1 MYENVTAFA
10 TVNIQ
15 ENVRGFCL
23 KKKILIL
30 LTVATE
36 KVSARTMSCP
46 SPASFTER
54 CSCAQVETLPSLLSR
69 STTGQAWYLTGVN
82 PAHSTTPRR
91 MSKLQSAEHTFDCPR
106 GQLQV
111 PPLHTASSFHLRPLP
126 LALHSGVEAQSGTY
140 SW

>member
-1 MYENVTAFA
+1 MRVTAFS

-15 ENVRGFCL
+15 KNVGGFCL
-23 KKKILIL
+23 KKPLLL
-30 LTVATE
+30 LTVVTE
-36 KVSARTMSCP
+36 KVSARTVSRP
-46 SPASFTER
+46 TPASFMKR
-54 CSCAQVETLPSLLSR
+54 CSCAPMETLPYLLSR
-69 STTGQAWYLTGVN
+69 NTTGQAWYLIGVN

-111 PPLHTASSFHLRPLP
+111 SPVHTASSFHLRPL
-126 LALHSGVEAQSGTY
+126 ALHSGVEACSGTY